1 LTSALRRLKRTT
13 PQEIGFRSRAM
24 VGRWYEE
31 RQHML
36 GLARDPAPRLVR
48 PAAGAFVFK
57 NPFQGDPREV
67 AAALRGEKAYVAR
80 TRLAAD
86 DTCANRFRFFGRT
99 FSYGAG
105 PLPWRA
111 DPVSGRD
118 WPAAFHTRIDIF
130 GGAVRNGDVKY
141 VWELNRHQFL
151 PTLGKAYMLTGE
163 EAYAATGLD
172 LLDDWIRA
180 NPYKV
185 GINWTSALE
194 VAVRALAWL
203 WALALFEG
211 SPALTAERR
220 QRYVRSLFQHGRY
233 IEEHLSFFFSPY
245 NHLVGEAAALCVL
258 GGQLPCVQPARR
270 WAHRGWDILASEI
283 ERQFHRDGGTVE
295 QATGYHHFTVGF
307 YLQALFSRRR
317 VGMLIEPH
325 VWSRLERAFEFS
337 MQLTRPDGA
346 MPMIGDGDE
355 GKALDL
361 EQSDFWNFAPMLALG
376 AALFRRGDFKA
387 VAGDFSP
394 DVAWL
399 LGRSSWEALEALPA
413 RPPSRT
419 ATALE
424 ASGYYIMRTGW
435 DRAAHHLVFD
445 CGDLADGVPRENLPS
460 AAHGH
465 ADALSFELSAHGVPL
480 IVDPG
485 FQTYN
490 GPMDWHRYFRETEA
504 HNTVVVDGCSQA
516 DHRGRLT
523 WALSPRVERLH
534 WVTSPALDFVEGY
547 QTGYQRLAQPVLHR
561 RSIAFAKPDYWIVRD
576 ELIGEGEHDVESWF
590 HFAAVPAAVCSDG
603 RSVRTLHGAGNVLL
617 MPAEPDGRIE
627 LVEPHD
633 GPSGG
638 WVAPGYERMHRA
650 PVARYRR
657 RARLPLVL
665 HTIVVPFETALPSIE
680 VVPLTPTPRTD
691 PLASGFFVR
700 LGDREDLWVFSP
712 DGREA
717 TTIDG
722 YATDAHVA
730 CVRRRIDRR
739 EISCTLVGGSSLL
752 VGGRPVLDMEQ
763 RVDVAAL
770 VQKGD
775 ASVLKLS
782 HPARPRHPVPCRIVI
797 GDPAEWE
804 GA

>member
-1 LTSALRRLKRTT
+1 
-13 PQEIGFRSRAM
+13 
-24 VGRWYEE
+24 
-31 RQHML
+31 
-36 GLARDPAPRLVR
+36 
-48 PAAGAFVFK
+48 
-57 NPFQGDPREV
+57 
-67 AAALRGEKAYVAR
+67 
-80 TRLAAD
+80 
-86 DTCANRFRFFGRT
+86 
-99 FSYGAG
+99 
-105 PLPWRA
+105 
-111 DPVSGRD
+111 
-118 WPAAFHTRIDIF
+118 
-130 GGAVRNGDVKY
+130 
-141 VWELNRHQFL
+141 
-151 PTLGKAYMLTGE
+151 
-163 EAYAATGLD
+163 
-172 LLDDWIRA
+172 
-180 NPYKV
+180 
-185 GINWTSALE
+185 
-194 VAVRALAWL
+194 
-203 WALALFEG
+203 
-211 SPALTAERR
+211 
-220 QRYVRSLFQHGRY
+220 
-233 IEEHLSFFFSPY
+233 
-245 NHLVGEAAALCVL
+245 
-258 GGQLPCVQPARR
+258 
-270 WAHRGWDILASEI
+270 
-283 ERQFHRDGGTVE
+283 
-295 QATGYHHFTVGF
+295 
-307 YLQALFSRRR
+307 
-317 VGMLIEPH
+317 
-325 VWSRLERAFEFS
+325 
-337 MQLTRPDGA
+337 
-346 MPMIGDGDE
+346 
-355 GKALDL
+355 
-361 EQSDFWNFAPMLALG
+361 
-376 AALFRRGDFKA
+376 
-387 VAGDFSP
+387 
-394 DVAWL
+394 
-399 LGRSSWEALEALPA
+399 
-413 RPPSRT
+413 
-419 ATALE
+419 
-424 ASGYYIMRTGW
+424 
-435 DRAAHHLVFD
+435 
-445 CGDLADGVPRENLPS
+445 
-460 AAHGH
+460 
-465 ADALSFELSAHGVPL
+465 
-480 IVDPG
+480 VDPG